1 MRMLSILFWF
11 TSFVVVLAEC
21 TIWCAFAHAPHRPVP
36 HTDARLFLRH
46 RLGEVPSLRGKDVSI
61 ISLMIEGDGGSD
73 LVTKVI
79 VGLTMMYMF
88 ACTYFTIFKLAMFS
102 FFHVVPGHTDAVSLT
117 LTATLFCRYSAA
129 LCYNILSMLPVVHK
143 DGKESVFE
151 QVIGSHLPRAAVLFI
166 DICPVIL
173 AVFWPLAS
181 LGILDKL
188 KGCCSKSRFRI
199 NDEGIADESTTL
211 GRAILDRERDSI
223 RGGAKPGETHAAFSV
238 RRKEAK
244 KKSPF
249 EMNRFFQRGKGSADE
264 DGACEEQ
271 SKSLLAAEREDRE
284 AARAGPPLTRA
295 EELKARLAAKA
306 DAVRG
311 GSSSAAREPRP
322 SATITAPPPL
332 PPRSTVAAPA
342 APAPIAQTGGGG
354 GGAAAAPT
362 SLDAFFQS
370 LGKR

>member
-1 MRMLSILFWF
+1 M
-11 TSFVVVLAEC
+11 
-21 TIWCAFAHAPHRPVP
+21 
-36 HTDARLFLRH
+36 
-46 RLGEVPSLRGKDVSI
+46 RGKDVSI
-61 ISLMIEGDGGSD
+61 ISLMIEGDGGNG

-79 VGLTMMYMF
+79 VGLAMMYMF

-102 FFHVVPGHTDAVSLT
+102 FFHVVPGHTDAISLT

-143 DGKESVFE
+143 NGTESVFE

-166 DICPVIL
+166 DIFPVVL

-238 RRKEAK
+238 RRKDAK

-249 EMNRFFQRGKGSADE
+249 EMNRFFQRGKGPADE
-264 DGACEEQ
+264 DNAREEQ
-271 SKSLLAAEREDRE
+271 SKSLLAAEREERE
-284 AARAGPPLTRA
+284 AARAGPPMTRA

-311 GSSSAAREPRP
+311 GSSSASREPPTRTERP
-322 SATITAPPPL
+322 ATITSPPPL
-332 PPRSTVAAPA
+332 PPRPAAAAPA
-342 APAPIAQTGGGG
+342 APAPTAQTGGGG
-354 GGAAAAPT
+354 AAAAAPT

>member
-1 MRMLSILFWF
+1 MHHL
-11 TSFVVVLAEC
+11 V
-21 TIWCAFAHAPHRPVP
+21 
-36 HTDARLFLRH
+36 RLFAGGPPAVCFTLTRACFPRY

-102 FFHVVPGHTDAVSLT
+102 FFHVVPGHTDAISLT

-129 LCYNILSMLPVVHK
+129 LCYNILSMLPVVHRN
-143 DGKESVFE
+143 GTESVFE
-151 QVIGSHLPRAAVLFI
+151 QVIGSHLPRGAVLFI
-166 DICPVIL
+166 DIFPVVL

-244 KKSPF
+244 KKTPF
-249 EMNRFFQRGKGSADE
+249 EMNRFFQRGKGPSANE
-264 DGACEEQ
+264 DGAREEEQ

-311 GSSSAAREPRP
+311 GSSSAAREPPTRP

-332 PPRSTVAAPA
+332 PPRPTVAAPA
-342 APAPIAQTGGGG
+342 ALAPTAQTGGGG
-354 GGAAAAPT
+354 GGAAST
-362 SLDAFFQS
+362 SLDAFFSS

>member
-1 MRMLSILFWF
+1 
-11 TSFVVVLAEC
+11 
-21 TIWCAFAHAPHRPVP
+21 
-36 HTDARLFLRH
+36 
-46 RLGEVPSLRGKDVSI
+46 
-61 ISLMIEGDGGSD
+61 
-73 LVTKVI
+73 
-79 VGLTMMYMF
+79 MMYMF

-102 FFHVVPGHTDAVSLT
+102 FFHVVPGHTDAISLT

-143 DGKESVFE
+143 NGTESVFE

-166 DICPVIL
+166 DIFPVVL

-238 RRKEAK
+238 RRKDAK

-249 EMNRFFQRGKGSADE
+249 EMNRFFQRGKGPADE
-264 DGACEEQ
+264 DNAREEEQ
-271 SKSLLAAEREDRE
+271 SKSLLAAEREERE
-284 AARAGPPLTRA
+284 AARAGPPMTRA

-311 GSSSAAREPRP
+311 GSSSASREPPTRTERP
-322 SATITAPPPL
+322 ATITAPPPL
-332 PPRSTVAAPA
+332 PPRPAAAAPA
-342 APAPIAQTGGGG
+342 APAPTAQTGGGG
-354 GGAAAAPT
+354 AAAAAPT